1 MDGPGHAKCIIVEG
15 RLLARVCEH
24 ESQADKVTSNTS
36 KTSYFLLTTSS
47 VVGAE
52 GGDDWRGGSAP
63 WAQSLPGSS
72 PSGAT
77 DGRAPPEEQRLLN
90 RLGRPVG

>member
-52 GGDDWRGGSAP
+52 GGERV
-63 WAQSLPGSS
+63 LRFL
-72 PSGAT
+72 
-77 DGRAPPEEQRLLN
+77 DGFLHYQL
-90 RLGRPVG
+90 VGD